1 MQQLVTTIQGESV
14 LLRPSQE
21 GDAEESARVW
31 TPELRHMYGGS
42 ATAAGRPT
50 VESRRR
56 GNEQMAASGEHHFA
70 IEACPEPAERADG
83 RYIGFVGLKVNDEEQ
98 SASYRIGIANPE
110 YWGRGYGTEVARLML
125 RYAFETLGLHRVHLK
140 VAAYNVRARRCYEKS
155 GFRVEGVLRQ
165 SFQVDGEWQD
175 DVLMAILREEWE
187 CMVATPISR
196 AGEVVIRSY
205 RSSDHAKMMALWDA
219 CGFEPG
225 RNDAEVIL
233 SQRAADPRGLILVAE
248 QDGQMLGTVMGVMD
262 RGWGWVQRLA
272 VDPERRRQGIGR
284 SLTQEAERR
293 LAALGAY
300 RVVLLARRDSP
311 AAVGLYRGLGY
322 ETWEPVVVMS
332 RRLDGEEETQSGHQ
346 PH

>member
-1 MQQLVTTIQGESV
+1 MQQLVTTIQGERV
-14 LLRPSQE
+14 LLRPFQE
-21 GDAEESARVW
+21 GDVEESARVW

-56 GNEQMAASGEHHFA
+56 GNEQITASGEHHFA
-70 IEACPEPAERADG
+70 IEADG

-98 SASYRIGIANPE
+98 SAHYRIGIANPD
-110 YWGRGYGTEVARLML
+110 YWGRGYGTEVARLVL

-155 GFRVEGVLRQ
+155 GFRVEGILRQ
-165 SFQVDGEWQD
+165 SFQVDCEWQD

-196 AGEVVIRSY
+196 ADGVVIRSY
-205 RSSDHAKMMALWDA
+205 RSGDHAKMMALWDA

-225 RNDAEVIL
+225 MDDTEAIL
-233 SQRAADPRGLILVAE
+233 GQRAADPRGFILVAE
-248 QDGQMLGTVMGVMD
+248 QDGRMIGTVMGVMD

-272 VDPERRRQGIGR
+272 VHPERRRQGLGR
-284 SLTQEAERR
+284 GLTQEAERR

-311 AAVGLYRGLGY
+311 AAVRLYRDLGY

-332 RRLDGEEETQSGHQ
+332 RRLDGEEEACSGTH
-346 PH
+346 